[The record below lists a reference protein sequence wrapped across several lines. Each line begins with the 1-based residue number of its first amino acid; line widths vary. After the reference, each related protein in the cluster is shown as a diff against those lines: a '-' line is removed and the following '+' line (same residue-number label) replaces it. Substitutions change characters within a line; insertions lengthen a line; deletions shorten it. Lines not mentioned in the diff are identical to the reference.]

1 MRVFGFPDLTID
13 TLRELFGDA
22 RIPIQH
28 ALSTV
33 GHYTVGLYHR
43 DNTMHR
49 YWTFDKQKACQ
60 EPIASI
66 TFTVADLHG
75 NPYIYA
81 DMLMQEVWKREFPV
95 SSKLREIQELSQKC
109 GELMEWLETK
119 DIHLGKYHEH
129 TEECSDPVVWGLP
142 EGTRNHYC
150 GLSEGVLYPETISMT
165 RLLAE
170 FFGIDLKALEAEKE
184 RMLEEARS

>member
-1 MRVFGFPDLTID
+1 MKVTGFPDLTID

-22 RIPIQH
+22 RISIKHSIQTNGK
-28 ALSTV
+28 AIVSLFF
-33 GHYTVGLYHR
+33 GNNR
-43 DNTMHR
+43 WR
-49 YWTFDKQKACQ
+49 FDKPKACQ

-95 SSKLREIQELSQKC
+95 SAKLREIQPLSQKC
-109 GELMEWLETK
+109 GELLNWLSSKE
-119 DIHLGKYHEH
+119 ILLAKYHTHTTECCQPEH
-129 TEECSDPVVWGLP
+129 GID
-142 EGTRNHYC
+142 C
-150 GLSEGVLYPETISMT
+150 GLAQGQLCRYTT
-165 RLLAE
+165 NTYALLAE
-170 FFGIDLKALEAEKE
+170 FFEIDTIALEAEKE